1 MADSPPQNL
10 PVENHKLAWIALS
23 LAIAGLVFPMLLA
36 LVCELISDKNV
47 STFCMAL
54 FAAIELSAL
63 GCGIVARRAPA
74 AKAALIISV
83 LSLIVVALTFPSRSS
98 QSQSPPPVPTEV
110 ADLPQPSKPKNLTR

>member
-47 STFCMAL
+47 STLCMAL

-63 GCGIVARRAPA
+63 GCGIVARRVPA
-74 AKAALIISV
+74 AKAALIISL
-83 LSLIVVALTFPSRSS
+83 LSLIFVGLVTPSSTSRSEPPHS
-98 QSQSPPPVPTEV
+98 EQQSI
-110 ADLPQPSKPKNLTR
+110 PKEIPK